1 MKLNLNEFIIINIA
15 YMGIVLEIIMYS
27 EGCKS
32 YEQVFASP
40 VTGKCSV
47 FTLKET
53 YPKQITLRL
62 HLQKKW

>member
-47 FTLKET
+47 FTLKSQT
-53 YPKQITLRL
+53 KSKIF
-62 HLQKKW
+62 